1 MLCIGVTVVEN
12 IPCNHNFS
20 NEASEASWDAAETP
34 YGFTNSAIIK
44 AIKIA
49 LILDQLRR
57 MMGIKKKKNNKGK
70 IWILLWFGTTVFSM
84 HAFKMCIIRQ
94 ASMTQETSHIW
105 QSEWEFKN

>member
-1 MLCIGVTVVEN
+1 MLCIGVTICEN

-20 NEASEASWDAAETP
+20 NEASEASWDAEETP
-34 YGFTNSAIIK
+34 YGFTKSAIIK

-57 MMGIKKKKNNKGK
+57 MTGIYNQKKKKNNKGT

-84 HAFKMCIIRQ
+84 HALKMRISDKHQ
-94 ASMTQETSHIW
+94 W
-105 QSEWEFKN
+105 QKKHHTYGNQSDS